1 MSQIGGYNIP
11 YFSKSNILT
20 KSHIIEQFNK
30 DNDLKDYIQD
40 ECNPS
45 TVTREFLLSLLF
57 NIKKEKYLTLYNAYK
72 SKKIEQ
78 STTAG
83 KIYEIDA
90 NSSFASQLN
99 RYITTS
105 K

>member
-1 MSQIGGYNIP
+1 MGQIGGYNIP

-20 KSHIIEQFNK
+20 KSHIIEQFNN
-30 DNDLKDYIQD
+30 DNDLKDYIPD

-57 NIKKEKYLTLYNAYK
+57 NIKREKYLALYNTYK
-72 SKKIEQ
+72 RKKIEQ

>member
-1 MSQIGGYNIP
+1 MGGYNIP

-20 KSHIIEQFNK
+20 KSNIIEQFK
-30 DNDLKDYIQD
+30 DDYDLKDYIPD
-40 ECNPS
+40 GCNPS

-57 NIKKEKYLTLYNAYK
+57 NVKRDKYLALYNTYK

-78 STTAG
+78 FTTSG

-90 NSSFASQLN
+90 NSSFSSELN
-99 RYITTS
+99 KYITVS

>member
-1 MSQIGGYNIP
+1 MGQIGGYNIP

-20 KSHIIEQFNK
+20 KSHIIEQFNN
-30 DNDLKDYIQD
+30 DNDLKDYIPD
-40 ECNPS
+40 ECNPT

-57 NIKKEKYLTLYNAYK
+57 NIKREKYLALYNAYK
-72 SKKIEQ
+72 RKKIEQ
-78 STTAG
+78 STTSG

-99 RYITTS
+99 RYITAS